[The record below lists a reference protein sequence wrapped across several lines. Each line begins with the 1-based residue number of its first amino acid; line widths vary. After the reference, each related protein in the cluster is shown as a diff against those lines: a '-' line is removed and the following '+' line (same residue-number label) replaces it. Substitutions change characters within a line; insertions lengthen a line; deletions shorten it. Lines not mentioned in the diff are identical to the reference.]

1 MALAAEIGDGWL
13 PMGFHP
19 DSMPTYADAL
29 ATGFARRPG
38 GRPATF
44 EIRANCGVTLTDD
57 VAGVLDALKPSTA
70 MFVGGMGA
78 PGHNFHQQQ
87 MARCGF
93 EGESL
98 RIHELWLAGRR
109 DEAAAAVP
117 DDYLDRTRL
126 IGVAPAHRRAVG
138 RRGHAAG

>member
-1 MALAAEIGDGWL
+1 
-13 PMGFHP
+13 
-19 DSMPTYADAL
+19 
-29 ATGFARRPG
+29 
-38 GRPATF
+38 
-44 EIRANCGVTLTDD
+44 
-57 VAGVLDALKPSTA
+57 

-93 EGESL
+93 EDESL

-126 IGVAPAHRRAVG
+126 IGSRQRIAERWPAWTRSGVTGVTIFPNQPDAIELI
-138 RRGHAAG
+138 ADLAGTREPGE